1 MQLVLFVIMV
11 VAAFLMLATLSMMVT
26 EKVSDIG
33 ILTAMGGTPRGV
45 ASVFLACGIVITLA
59 GVAAGLALGTVTGIY
74 LEEVRQALRWA
85 TGIDLFPIDVYNL
98 DRVPCAIEPA
108 WLAQVAA
115 MALVVGVVVSF
126 MPAWRA
132 ARHDPLVSLR
142 GI

>member
-1 MQLVLFVIMV
+1 VLIVIMV

-33 ILTAMGGTPRGV
+33 ILTAMGGTPWGV
-45 ASVFLACGIVITLA
+45 TQVFLTCGMVITVVGIVGGIL
-59 GVAAGLALGTVTGIY
+59 LGIVTGIY

-98 DRVPCAIEPA
+98 DRVPSAIDPV
-108 WLAQVAA
+108 WLLQVAG
-115 MALVVGVVVSF
+115 MALLVGFVVSVL
-126 MPAWRA
+126 PALRA

-142 GI
+142 GA